1 MSMQTELQVFE
12 RAAEAKGRLLRVEAD
27 RLGSTPRQLALTF
40 DVGRVLIR
48 PSPDGLE
55 VANVENRE
63 ALPEGMQLL
72 DEEEPW
78 WRVLGQPLTGA
89 WPSGMEDAASTQS
102 TGPLLALKLRF
113 REESDNPRIVLLESA
128 GSAVRVS
135 LKG

>member
-1 MSMQTELQVFE
+1 MQTELQVFE

-135 LKG
+135 LEG

>member
-1 MSMQTELQVFE
+1 MQTELQVFE

-55 VANVENRE
+55 VASVESRE

-78 WRVLGQPLTGA
+78 WRVLGQTLTAA
-89 WPSGMEDAASTQS
+89 WPAGMEDAVGTQRA
-102 TGPLLALKLRF
+102 GPLLALKLRF

-135 LKG
+135 LEG